1 MNSRVK
7 LLNIR
12 PKFEF
17 PQVSMMRDKDSS
29 EKDDNDDDHMMQRF
43 TRVKRGAVTDPD
55 SNLAAC
61 GGTFR

>member
-1 MNSRVK
+1 MK

-29 EKDDNDDDHMMQRF
+29 EKYNDANHMMQRSS
-43 TRVKRGAVTDPD
+43 RVKRGAVTDPD